1 MSKWSL
7 LKSAILSKSVPII
20 SKSRSNFNSF
30 NNFDLIPR
38 YELSTEDLND
48 FFIRINIS
56 SDSKIDSLNSLF
68 PHENFIGFIKS
79 ILTYY
84 DVSLG
89 RLQLIFEDEIK
100 DYCDLNY
107 NLSLEE
113 SYNPIHITQVT
124 LLLFPPSQNEKL
136 NYKFDIINVSKI
148 IIFNLNFQ

>member
-7 LKSAILSKSVPII
+7 LKSAILSKSVLII

-30 NNFDLIPR
+30 NIFDLIPR
-38 YELSTEDLND
+38 SELSTEALND

-56 SDSKIDSLNSLF
+56 SDCKIDSLDSLF
-68 PHENFIGFIKS
+68 PDENFIGFIKS

-89 RLQLIFEDEIK
+89 RLQLIFEDDIK

-113 SYNPIHITQVT
+113 SYNPIY
-124 LLLFPPSQNEKL
+124 KL
-136 NYKFDIINVSKI
+136 SGCC
-148 IIFNLNFQ
+148 